1 MSRSKNLLHL
11 QDIDTAIDRARE
23 RIQEIDLTL
32 AQDEALIASQK
43 KEEKTKRNLEEK
55 RKQLKK
61 AEREVHDQ
69 ERKIEENASKLY
81 GGNVTNPKEL
91 EDLQLESDSLKRYLN
106 VLEERQLEA
115 MMEVEEAQQI
125 HQEAQQELEEIK
137 AERESL
143 HGNLLR
149 EKEELRSDIS
159 HYLEEKENASQN
171 LDPSDLKHYQE
182 LRQSLGGI
190 AVARIENESCSACGT
205 RVPSAIY
212 QEARSPSQ
220 ITHCKTCS
228 RILHAD

>member
-1 MSRSKNLLHL
+1 MSRSKKLLRL
-11 QDIDTAIDRARE
+11 QKIDTSIDRARD
-23 RIQEIDLTL
+23 RIQEIEQTL
-32 AQDEALIASQK
+32 AQDKALVTAQK
-43 KEEKTKRNLEEK
+43 KENKAKDKLEEK
-55 RKQLKK
+55 RKQLKRT
-61 AEREVHDQ
+61 EREVKDQ
-69 ERKIEENASKLY
+69 ERKIEDNASKLY

-91 EDLQLESDSLKRYLN
+91 EDLQLESESLKRYLK

-115 MMEVEEAQQI
+115 MMEVEEAQQA
-125 HQEAQQELEEIK
+125 HQEALHDLENIK
-137 AERESL
+137 AERKSL
-143 HGNLLR
+143 HSDLIR
-149 EKEELRSDIS
+149 EKEELQDNISDS
-159 HYLEEKENASQN
+159 LEKKDSAYQN

-190 AVARIENESCSACGT
+190 AVAYIENESCSACGT